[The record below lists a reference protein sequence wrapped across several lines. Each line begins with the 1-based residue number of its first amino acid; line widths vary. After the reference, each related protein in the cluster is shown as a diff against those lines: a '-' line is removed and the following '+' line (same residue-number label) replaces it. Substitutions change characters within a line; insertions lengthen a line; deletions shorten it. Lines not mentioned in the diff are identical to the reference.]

1 MDVYKI
7 NILASFLSY
16 RVSRFQIHN
25 FSLLFGQLIILKKK
39 KHYAHK
45 MYIKLLPEQLI
56 FYSLSQKQDFLSTRS
71 RQNHKL
77 PSTSKKVVLAQE
89 QETLISGTFQRI
101 EQKGSVQTKTFW
113 SAFLTITTW
122 LKLS

>member
-16 RVSRFQIHN
+16 RVSRFQVHN
-25 FSLLFGQLIILKKK
+25 FSLLFGQLIILRKK

-45 MYIKLLPEQLI
+45 VYIKLLAEQLI
-56 FYSLSQKQDFLSTRS
+56 FYSLPQKQDFLSTRS

>member
-25 FSLLFGQLIILKKK
+25 FSLLFGQLIILKK